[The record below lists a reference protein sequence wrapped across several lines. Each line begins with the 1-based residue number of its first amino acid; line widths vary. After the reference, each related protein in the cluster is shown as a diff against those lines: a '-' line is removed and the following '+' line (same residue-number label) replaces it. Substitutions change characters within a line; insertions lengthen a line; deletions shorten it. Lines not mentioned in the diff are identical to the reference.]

1 MVLLCAASNIL
12 LYTDSPTD
20 IADCIVNIGSCLRKI
35 SSNVNLFI
43 FGLIPRDE
51 GWFVNRILIN
61 DANRILEYLC
71 LKHHFPF
78 IDQSNGWT
86 LPNGS
91 LSLSLFFRDSLHL
104 IEDENVNLVKFIINS
119 YNKQF
124 ICFVKCIHEKIL
136 VKIPTVYFVLTLNEA
151 DFHPLSPQFHAL

>member
-1 MVLLCAASNIL
+1 MVLLCAANNIL

-20 IADCIVNIGSCLRKI
+20 IADCIDNIGSCLRKI

-43 FGLIPRDE
+43 FGLI
-51 GWFVNRILIN
+51 L
-61 DANRILEYLC
+61 
-71 LKHHFPF
+71 PF

-104 IEDENVNLVKFIINS
+104 IENENVNLVKFIINS

-124 ICFVKCIHEKIL
+124 ICFVKCIHVKIL